1 MKHIPKD
8 QADDVDMEDQ
18 DEDADEEL
26 DLLPRL
32 QVFVKPQ
39 EGKRCMLSSE
49 LGETQPE
56 EVQAYWRT
64 AEREP
69 EDATR

>member
-1 MKHIPKD
+1 MTHVPKG
-8 QADDVDMEDQ
+8 QADDVDMEDR

-39 EGKRCMLSSE
+39 EKKRECF
-49 LGETQPE
+49 
-56 EVQAYWRT
+56 QAS
-64 AEREP
+64 
-69 EDATR
+69 